1 MDEARHSR
9 PAARVVSIPR
19 TRRLSLVAMAVET
32 SHQVV
37 LAIWTGGLALL
48 ASLVVPSLLGS
59 MEDPAVATRISLDL
73 LGRVGLLGCG
83 AGSFLLLTTLLMHLL
98 SLRARGTI
106 IGQLVLLLGMT
117 ALAVGLQVVLAPKL
131 GDLLRGEPALFTP
144 GGATEALERF
154 RRLLGLHLGLVLVQ
168 AMLGLALML
177 GGVRR
182 WYRYVPMRSD
192 GPDLF
197 WP

>member
-1 MDEARHSR
+1 MDEARHRST
-9 PAARVVSIPR
+9 PPQVVSIPR
-19 TRRLSLVAMAVET
+19 TRRLSLLAMVVET

-59 MEDPAVATRISLDL
+59 MEDTATAARISLDL
-73 LGRVGLLGCG
+73 LGRLGLLGCG

-98 SLRARGTI
+98 GLRARGTI
-106 IGQLVLLLGMT
+106 VGQLVLLLAMT
-117 ALAVGLQVVLAPKL
+117 TIAVVLQLALAPEVSRLIRLEPGLFEPGVAPAPL
-131 GDLLRGEPALFTP
+131 D
-144 GGATEALERF
+144 RF
-154 RRLLGLHLGLVLVQ
+154 RHLLGLYLGFVLLQ

-182 WYRYVPMRSD
+182 WYRYVPVRAN
-192 GPDLF
+192 GPDIY